1 MKKFFFAALMGTFA
15 LATTSC
21 NKDATEIVDKTEYDV
36 ILLVEGYKKTSSGY
50 DYEDPRPLDKV
61 TITLVDYDRTCT
73 TDSEGKA
80 TLTLQQGTYR
90 VTVEKNGYK
99 SFSYDE
105 SDDIYESTLEV
116 YGNTF
121 KKFQLYSKK

>member
-1 MKKFFFAALMGTFA
+1 MKKIFFAALMGTFA

-36 ILLVEGYKKTSSGY
+36 IILVEGYEKTSSGTY
-50 DYEDPRPLDKV
+50 DYEDAEPLDKA
-61 TITLVDYDRTCT
+61 TITLVDYDKTCT
-73 TDSEGKA
+73 TDSKGKA

-90 VTVEKNGYK
+90 VTVEKKGYK
-99 SFSYDE
+99 SSSNSE
-105 SDDIYESTLEV
+105 SEDIYETTLEV

-121 KKFQLYSKK
+121 EDFQLYEK